1 MRSAQGRRRKQVMV
15 ETDVVI
21 VGGGMVGLT
30 LAAALHHGGVTAALI
45 DREDPARLL
54 DAAFDGRVSAIAFA
68 AWNMM
73 AAIGVA
79 ARLDGQ
85 AQAINDIR
93 VSDGGSP
100 LFLHFDHRSVSDE
113 PFGYMVENRHLR
125 QAQDALANDLPGLVR
140 FQPAEVAAIDRTATG
155 VTVTL
160 KDDTQIRAA
169 LLVGADGRGSRVR
182 DSAGIKVHAAEYG
195 QAGIVTTVEH
205 EKDHKGCAQE
215 RFLPAGPFAVLPM
228 TGRRSS
234 LVWTEPTAR
243 AAALMRLEAGDFDA
257 EMRARLGDYLG
268 AARCV
273 GPRWSYP
280 LGVQI
285 ADRYIDERLAL
296 VGDAAHGVHPIAGQG
311 LNMGLRDVAA
321 LAEVVSD
328 AKRLGMDP
336 GDATAL
342 ERYQR
347 WRRFDNVL
355 LTAVTDGLNRLFSN
369 DIAPIRLARD
379 LGLGVVNRLPSLKR
393 FFIQHARGS
402 VGELPK
408 LLAGRTLGR

>member
-1 MRSAQGRRRKQVMV
+1 MI

-30 LAAALHHGGVTAALI
+30 LGAALDHGGVTSVVV
-45 DREDPARLL
+45 DRDDPERQLEAG
-54 DAAFDGRVSAIAFA
+54 FDGRVSAIAFA
-68 AWNMM
+68 AWNMLE
-73 AAIGVA
+73 AIGVA
-79 ARLDGQ
+79 AFLRDD
-85 AQAINDIR
+85 AQPINDIR

-100 LFLHFDHRSVSDE
+100 LFLHFDHRTVSDQ

-125 QAQDALANDLPGLVR
+125 RGLDRLADELEHTTRLA
-140 FQPAEVAAIDRTATG
+140 PAEVAKVERTAHD
-155 VTVTL
+155 VRVTL
-160 KDDTQIRAA
+160 KDGTEIRAA
-169 LLVGADGRGSRVR
+169 LLVGADGRNSRIR
-182 DSAGIKVHAAEYG
+182 HDAGIRVHSADYG
-195 QAGIVTTVEH
+195 QHGIVTTVEH
-205 EKDHKGCAQE
+205 EKDHQGYAQE

-234 LVWTEPTAR
+234 LVWTEPSLR
-243 AAALMRLEAGDFDA
+243 AAALMKLDAEDFDA

-268 AARCV
+268 EAHCI

-285 ADRYIDERLAL
+285 AERYIDARLAL

-336 GDATAL
+336 GEASVL
-342 ERYQR
+342 EKYQR

-355 LTAVTDGLNRLFSN
+355 LTAVTDGLTRLFSN
-369 DIAPIRLARD
+369 DVPPIRLARD
-379 LGLGVVNRLPSLKR
+379 VGLGIVNRIPPLKR

-408 LLAGRTLGR
+408 LLTGKPLTP

>member
-1 MRSAQGRRRKQVMV
+1 MLEA
-15 ETDVVI
+15 I
-21 VGGGMVGLT
+21 GL
-30 LAAALHHGGVTAALI
+30 A
-45 DREDPARLL
+45 PLL
-54 DAAFDGRVSAIAFA
+54 DGKT
-68 AWNMM
+68 
-73 AAIGVA
+73 
-79 ARLDGQ
+79 Q
-85 AQAINDIR
+85 PINDIR

-100 LFLHFDHRSVSDE
+100 LFLHFDHRSVSNE

-125 QAQDALANDLPGLVR
+125 QALDALAGDLSGLVR
-140 FQPAEVAAIDRTATG
+140 FQPAEVVAMEREAHG

-160 KDDTQIRAA
+160 KDGTEIHGS

-182 DSAGIKVHAAEYG
+182 ESAGIKVHSAEYG

-205 EKDHKGCAQE
+205 ERDHNGCAQE

-243 AAALMRLEAGDFDA
+243 AAALMKLDTEDFDA

-268 AARCV
+268 EAHCV

-285 ADRYIDERLAL
+285 ADRYIDQRLAL

-328 AKRLGMDP
+328 AKRLGMDL
-336 GDATAL
+336 GDATVL

-369 DIAPIRLARD
+369 DIAPLRMARD
-379 LGLGVVNRLPSLKR
+379 LGLGLVNRIPPLKR

-408 LLAGRTLGR
+408 LLLGHPLNPTGTP